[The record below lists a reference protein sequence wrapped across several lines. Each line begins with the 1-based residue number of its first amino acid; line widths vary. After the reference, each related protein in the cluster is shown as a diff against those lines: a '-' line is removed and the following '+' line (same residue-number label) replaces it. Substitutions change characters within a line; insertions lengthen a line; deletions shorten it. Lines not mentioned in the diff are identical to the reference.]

1 MSKSILFITDSLG
14 CPRPEIQVSDTWI
27 DCILSKWSCE
37 DIRCYTYCM
46 YGLSAMDIN
55 SNYPKYINPDL
66 IIMQVGIVDASRRCL
81 SRGELRVIQCIPIV
95 RRIIRKICNEF
106 HYAITR
112 IRDVHYCSINK
123 YEQIIRKIKDETGA
137 EIVFIAIAPA
147 GNGLVNKVYNI
158 QYDIERYNSAVK
170 AIPDIRFLNP
180 YDGNVEDYILSDGH
194 HLNLRGE
201 EMVFKAI
208 DKVVEKFIQ
217 GENNV

>member
-1 MSKSILFITDSLG
+1 MRGLLLTDSLG
-14 CPRPEIQVSDTWI
+14 CPREEINVADTWT
-27 DCILSKWSCE
+27 DKFLTKWSN
-37 DIRCYTYCM
+37 DNIHFYTYCEH
-46 YGLSAMDIN
+46 GLASKDIN
-55 SNYPKYINPDL
+55 INYVKEIEPDL

-201 EMVFKAI
+201 EMVFKAV
-208 DKVVEKFIQ
+208 DKVIEKFIQ

>member
-1 MSKSILFITDSLG
+1 MRGLLLTDSLG
-14 CPRPEIQVSDTWI
+14 CPREEINVADTWT
-27 DCILSKWSCE
+27 DKFLTKWSN
-37 DIRCYTYCM
+37 DNIHFYTYCEH
-46 YGLSAMDIN
+46 GLASKDIN
-55 SNYPKYINPDL
+55 INYVKEIEPDL

-180 YDGNVEDYILSDGH
+180 YDGNAEDYILSDGH